1 MRLYWKMLL
10 LATMMCSLLNLPA
23 SATGAHDLKNVLLLY
38 ADQPDLPNHHVFEQ
52 SLRLSLTAGVAIRLD
67 FYHEFTDFSRFP
79 GPAPG
84 TLGMYRR
91 D

>member
-23 SATGAHDLKNVLLLY
+23 SATGAYDLKNVLLLS
-38 ADQPDLPNHHVFEQ
+38 ADRPDLPNHHVFEQ
-52 SLRLSLTAGVAIRLD
+52 SLCLILTTSVAIRLD
-67 FYHEFTDFSRFP
+67 FYHEFTDCSRFP